1 MFQFYLIFC
10 LLCNSSTFES
20 LYYLCLQIFVQD
32 GYTFVSFLFV
42 ISFCSSRQVF
52 MVVFC
57 VQSLCLS
64 FCLSTCCFLSYFG
77 SLLSGV
83 PRIEFNFLCLV
94 ILDLFPQSFPLVP
107 LDSIYLLSVSPRPQS
122 HPPSR
127 QCVSLSHVFQR
138 LCLRKS
144 SALKLNLDPRPA
156 CYTANL

>member
-107 LDSIYLLSVSPRPQS
+107 LDPIYLLSESPL
-122 HPPSR
+122 
-127 QCVSLSHVFQR
+127 VLSHILLLGSVFPCPMFSRDCVYERVQH
-138 LCLRKS
+138 
-144 SALKLNLDPRPA
+144 
-156 CYTANL
+156 

>member
-10 LLCNSSTFES
+10 LSCNSSTFES

-52 MVVFC
+52 MVVF
-57 VQSLCLS
+57 LCLVLM
-64 FCLSTCCFLSYFG
+64 FEFLSQHMLFPV
-77 SLLSGV
+77 LFWETLVCV

-107 LDSIYLLSVSPRPQS
+107 LASVYLLSESPL
-122 HPPSR
+122 
-127 QCVSLSHVFQR
+127 VLSHILLLGSVFPCPMFSRDCVYERVQH
-138 LCLRKS
+138 
-144 SALKLNLDPRPA
+144 
-156 CYTANL
+156 